1 VNKSLKV
8 LKIYKGVRYFNT
20 LAGGIMIP
28 VKSLERSEGKRG
40 KQGKPGK
47 KPCLNQVQTALT

>member
-47 KPCLNQVQTALT
+47 TPC